1 MCAPCLVSPD
11 PDVLAHWQ
19 AGLGK
24 TGAQV
29 ATLEALGQLRSGIVL
44 LDADGYPQLSPAAS
58 LSLLA
63 RHRVV
68 VLTARPDEQTGL
80 AWLYAG
86 AVGYGARWSTPA
98 CLQLMCQSIGEG
110 NTWVDQTLFAR
121 LRRME
126 DVRPAEDGPVWHCA
140 MSGREEEVASALSR
154 GLSNKEIASELAI
167 SERTVKAHLSSL
179 FQKFGVSNRLQ
190 LLLILRQADRR

>member
-1 MCAPCLVSPD
+1 MRAPYLVSPD

-19 AGLGK
+19 AGLGG
-24 TGAQV
+24 TRAQV
-29 ATLEALGQLRSGIVL
+29 STLEALGQARPGIVL
-44 LDADGYPQLSPAAS
+44 LDADGYPQLAPAAS

-121 LRRME
+121 LRRVE
-126 DVRPAEDGPVWHCA
+126 DVRPSEDDRRSA
-140 MSGREEEVASALSR
+140 MSGREEQVAGALSR

>member
-1 MCAPCLVSPD
+1 MRAPYLVSPD
-11 PDVLAHWQ
+11 TDVLAHWQ

-24 TGAQV
+24 AGAQV

-44 LDADGYPQLSPAAS
+44 LDADGYPQLSPPAS

-98 CLQLMCQSIGEG
+98 CLQLMCQSIEEG

-121 LRRME
+121 LRRVE
-126 DVRPAEDGPVWHCA
+126 DVRPAEDDRRSA
-140 MSGREEEVASALSR
+140 MSGREEQVASALSR

>member
-1 MCAPCLVSPD
+1 MA
-11 PDVLAHWQ
+11 Q
-19 AGLGK
+19 AEV
-24 TGAQV
+24 T
-29 ATLEALGQLRSGIVL
+29 TLPLKLTV
-44 LDADGYPQLSPAAS
+44 PQLAPAAS

-121 LRRME
+121 LRRVE
-126 DVRPAEDGPVWHCA
+126 DVRPAEDDWRSA
-140 MSGREEEVASALSR
+140 MSGREEQVAGALSR

>member
-1 MCAPCLVSPD
+1 MRAPYLVSPD

-19 AGLGK
+19 AGLGG

-29 ATLEALGQLRSGIVL
+29 ATLEALGQARPGIVL
-44 LDADGYPQLSPAAS
+44 LDADGYPQLAPAAS

-126 DVRPAEDGPVWHCA
+126 DVRPAEDDWRSA
-140 MSGREEEVASALSR
+140 MSGREEQVAGALSR

>member
-1 MCAPCLVSPD
+1 MRAPYLVSPD

-19 AGLGK
+19 AGLGG
-24 TGAQV
+24 TGAQQV
-29 ATLEALGQLRSGIVL
+29 ATLEALGQARPGIVL
-44 LDADGYPQLSPAAS
+44 LDADGYPQLAPAAS

-126 DVRPAEDGPVWHCA
+126 DVRPAEDDWRSA
-140 MSGREEEVASALSR
+140 MSGREEQVAGALSR

>member
-1 MCAPCLVSPD
+1 MRAPYLASPD

-19 AGLGK
+19 AGLGG
-24 TGAQV
+24 TGAQL
-29 ATLEALGQLRSGIVL
+29 ATLEALGQARPGIVL
-44 LDADGYPQLSPAAS
+44 LDADGYPQLAPAAS

-121 LRRME
+121 LRRAE
-126 DVRPAEDGPVWHCA
+126 DVRPAEDDRRSA
-140 MSGREEEVASALSR
+140 MSGREEQVAGALSR